1 MGPARV
7 AWRSGQP
14 IKGLAR
20 GEGCT
25 VPTQSSLTLLRQDS
39 LRQRTGRR
47 LSREAGEVIRT
58 GGYQLRVINVD
69 DRRLAVSRVDRDL
82 EEVEQV
88 ARPRTAP
95 GAARADPPVVIRRTG
110 HLGLREATAVDRLCE
125 EQVPVGG

>member
-1 MGPARV
+1 MRPARV

-58 GGYQLRVINVD
+58 GGDQLRVINVD
-69 DRRLAVSRVDRDL
+69 GRRPAVSRGDPGL
-82 EEVEQV
+82 GEGEQV
-88 ARPRTAP
+88 ARPRTPPRAP
-95 GAARADPPVVIRRTG
+95 PAEHPPGVPPACHPGLPRAPP
-110 HLGLREATAVDRLCE
+110 
-125 EQVPVGG
+125 P